1 MKENGSEVFYE
12 ILGKE
17 RGTKELYHAED
28 EEDLRGRAFF
38 SCAGTW
44 WLCRNSR
51 WKWEGREFSQ

>member
-28 EEDLRGRAFF
+28 EKDLRGLAFVC
-38 SCAGTW
+38 CAVTW
-44 WLCRNSR
+44 RLFRICR
-51 WKWEGREFSQ
+51 

>member
-28 EEDLRGRAFF
+28 EKDLRGRAFF
-38 SCAGTW
+38 SCARSEERRVGKE
-44 WLCRNSR
+44 CRSR
-51 WKWEGREFSQ
+51 WSPYH

>member
-28 EEDLRGRAFF
+28 EKDLRGRAFF
-38 SCAGTW
+38 
-44 WLCRNSR
+44 
-51 WKWEGREFSQ
+51 

>member
-28 EEDLRGRAFF
+28 EKALRGRAFF

-44 WLCRNSR
+44 RLCRNTR
-51 WKWEGREFSQ
+51 

>member
-28 EEDLRGRAFF
+28 EKDLCGRAFF
-38 SCAGTW
+38 Q
-44 WLCRNSR
+44 LC
-51 WKWEGREFSQ
+51 WDLAAVQK